1 MRHRFIRSFMGEIFK
16 ASKLEKIVLI
26 IPFIVLIIDL
36 EIFIFAWQKKEFY
49 IFINASFV
57 LFLSILEI
65 IAVVKEINEHISSVR
80 NREIIME
87 SLRRMAKK
95 MERPTVRKLMDEF
108 IKKHRKDY
116 GVDEVYAAACEVMSE
131 MRKKSQD
138 TSE

>member
-108 IKKHRKDY
+108 IRKHREDY